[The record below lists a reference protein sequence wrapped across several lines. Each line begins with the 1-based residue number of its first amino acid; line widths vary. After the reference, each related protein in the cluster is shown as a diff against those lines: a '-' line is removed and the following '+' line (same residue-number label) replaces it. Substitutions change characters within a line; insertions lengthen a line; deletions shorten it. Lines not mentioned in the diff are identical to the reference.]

1 MSHKLVHYL
10 RNERRRRGLSQD
22 DVAALLGGVWKGRVS
37 RYERGVIPPTGV
49 ALEYEAILH
58 KHVADLLAGAY
69 DDARSGVRSRA
80 RRLLN
85 SEQPP
90 HTPRQWLR
98 HKTLEQ
104 IAA

>member
-22 DVAALLGGVWKGRVS
+22 DVAVLLGGVWKGRVS
-37 RYERGVIPPTGV
+37 RYERGAIPPTCV
-49 ALEYEAILH
+49 ALEYEVILH
-58 KHVADLLAGAY
+58 KHIADLLAGAH
-69 DDARSGVRSRA
+69 DEALSGVRNRA
-80 RRLLN
+80 RRLLG

-98 HKTLEQ
+98 HRTLEQ